1 MARVLVVYYS
11 RSGHTE
17 LMANRIADGLRTEGL
32 KVTCKKV
39 EETNVDELLD
49 VDGVVVGSPT
59 YYGTMAAEVKSFLD
73 RSVKHH
79 TKLDGKVGA
88 AFATSNS
95 TGQETTVLSIL
106 QALLI
111 HGMVIQGDCSGLHY
125 GVTSVGEAKD
135 NDVQHC
141 ERFAKRYAAL
151 VKRLRPSAQ

>member
-1 MARVLVVYYS
+1 MARVLVVYHS

-17 LMANRIADGLRTEGL
+17 LMANRIADALRGEGL
-32 KVTCKKV
+32 EVVCRKVG
-39 EETNVDELLD
+39 EANVDELLD

-59 YYGTMAAEVKSFLD
+59 YYGAMAAEVKSFLD

-125 GVTSVGEAKD
+125 GVTSVGEAKESD
-135 NDVQHC
+135 AQYC
-141 ERFAKRYAAL
+141 KRFAQRYAAL
-151 VKRLRPSAQ
+151 VRRVRPLE